1 MFGVGADSPLGF
13 APQPE
18 VARALARAARL
29 SGPRRRRVY
38 TELARMLARDAV
50 PAIAFASDE
59 SLDVFSSRI
68 GCQTYNPVSGIDLA
82 ALCIA
87 KRR

>member
-1 MFGVGADSPLGF
+1 
-13 APQPE
+13 
-18 VARALARAARL
+18 
-29 SGPRRRRVY
+29 
-38 TELARMLARDAV
+38 MLARDAV